1 MESRLKKFQFVMIDE
16 KRTWINYEGIE
27 EKGPRPFLIV
37 RPDIYGKYLIACPMT
52 DQKSACMWPKEA
64 KKSYLATENLGNESF
79 IKMNMPMIFP
89 KSFIEEGIIVP
100 MNRHLNKSQRNIAI
114 KLLKE
119 SFDD

>member
-16 KRTWINYEGIE
+16 KRTWIEYDGIE

-37 RPDIYGKYLIACPMT
+37 RSDLYGKYIIACPMT
-52 DQKSACMWPKEA
+52 NKESACMWPKEA
-64 KKSYLATENLGNESF
+64 KKSYLVTEYLGSDSF

-89 KSFIEEGIIVP
+89 KKLIKEGIIVP
-100 MNRHLNKSQRNIAI
+100 IDRHLNKSQRNIAMR
-114 KLLKE
+114 LLKE